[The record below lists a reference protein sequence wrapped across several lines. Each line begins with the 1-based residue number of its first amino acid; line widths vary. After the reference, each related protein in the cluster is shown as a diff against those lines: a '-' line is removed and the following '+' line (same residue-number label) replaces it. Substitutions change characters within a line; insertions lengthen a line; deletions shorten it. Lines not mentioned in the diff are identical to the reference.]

1 VIDRR
6 EFCSRA
12 CGVVAVAGLG
22 SVLQG
27 CSGSPTSPT
36 TSAPALT
43 TINAAI
49 NSGFVSITID
59 AASPLASVGG
69 AALVQTPT
77 GGFLVS
83 RIAQNTFTALTA
95 TCTHEGCTITG
106 FQSPNYVCPCHG
118 SMFTA
123 SGSVAQGPATQSLR
137 SFPTQ
142 FTNNVLTI
150 ST

>member
-6 EFCSRA
+6 EFCSKA

-22 SVLQG
+22 SMLQG
-27 CSGSPTSPT
+27 CSGSPTSPS
-36 TSAPALT
+36 TSAPALP

-49 NSGFVSITID
+49 TSGFVSITID
-59 AASPLASVGG
+59 AASPLANVGG
-69 AALVQTPT
+69 AALVQTST
-77 GGFLVS
+77 GAFLVS
-83 RIAQNTFTALTA
+83 RIAQTSFTALTA

-118 SMFTA
+118 SMFTT
-123 SGSVAQGPATQSLR
+123 SGSVAQGPAAQPLR
-137 SFPTQ
+137 TFPTQ
-142 FTNNVLTI
+142 LTNNVLTI